1 MRGLLT
7 LLFCCLLSACFTAGK
22 RGGDSPLAIYD
33 FGSAPASLL
42 AAPRKQPLALEVRA
56 PLWFDSQGIDYRL
69 AYVDAARLREYARA
83 RWAGP
88 PAQMI
93 QQRLMQQLDYTIS
106 GQGQARCVVRV
117 EITEFSQLFGSLESS
132 TGVLQGRAVLLDQSR
147 RQLAALDLRIEK
159 AAPSQDARGGVA
171 ALSATV
177 EQLASDLL
185 AWEKA
190 LKAGGDGGVCAG

>member
-1 MRGLLT
+1 MRWLATILL
-7 LLFCCLLSACFTAGK
+7 CSLLSACFTAGK

-33 FGSAPASLL
+33 FGPAPASVP
-42 AAPRKQPLALEVRA
+42 AEPRKQSIALEVRA

-93 QQRLMQQLDYTIS
+93 QQRLMQQFGYAMA
-106 GQGQARCVVRV
+106 GQGQARCLLRI
-117 EITEFSQLFGSLESS
+117 EITEFSQVFITPESS
-132 TGVLQGRAVLLDQSR
+132 KGVLQGRAVLLDRAR
-147 RQLAALDLRIEK
+147 RQVAELELRIEK
-159 AAPSQDARGGVA
+159 AAASQDARGGVA

-177 EQLASDLL
+177 EQLATDLH
-185 AWEKA
+185 AWEKVLGA
-190 LKAGGDGGVCAG
+190 YACSG